1 MAIGVLLAH
10 VHMAWFPG
18 ALIMMEIFLAI
29 SGFLIT
35 GIILRS
41 IEKTGKI
48 DFLNFWK
55 RRLKRLW
62 PALLVVVLSTL
73 CVAWWVRDVINFPW
87 AVEDGIASIFYYSNF
102 PKLYDYNLPSMFGQ
116 TWSLSVEEQF
126 YLIWPVLISISFALG
141 FRHYQ
146 FMTLLIMVAL
156 ASMMWKYYLIY
167 DGAPWSRLYYAP
179 ETRMD
184 AFVVGGILAANF
196 DRLRELAQRK
206 YWHIAL
212 NLCVL
217 GLIAVIVTGSP
228 YDIEYFKW
236 RQTAAILLS
245 GATILLL
252 TSHRDGFFKRFSCWS
267 WFMFLGRRSYS
278 IYLWHWPIIWLLLQ
292 TTDLRELRLALV
304 VIPLTLI
311 LSSLTYSF
319 VEIRYLSNTRKKQF
333 ELPPQRV

>member
-1 MAIGVLLAH
+1 
-10 VHMAWFPG
+10 
-18 ALIMMEIFLAI
+18 
-29 SGFLIT
+29 
-35 GIILRS
+35 
-41 IEKTGKI
+41 
-48 DFLNFWK
+48 
-55 RRLKRLW
+55 
-62 PALLVVVLSTL
+62 
-73 CVAWWVRDVINFPW
+73 
-87 AVEDGIASIFYYSNF
+87 
-102 PKLYDYNLPSMFGQ
+102 
-116 TWSLSVEEQF
+116 
-126 YLIWPVLISISFALG
+126 
-141 FRHYQ
+141 
-146 FMTLLIMVAL
+146 
-156 ASMMWKYYLIY
+156 
-167 DGAPWSRLYYAP
+167 
-179 ETRMD
+179 MD